1 MVIMYPFW
9 KAYEKNE
16 IKKLEE
22 QKATEVAV

>member
-1 MVIMYPFW
+1 MYPFW